1 MIHQKTIC
9 KKVTLSGIG
18 VHTGAM
24 TTMTFCPLPAGRGIE
39 FVRVD
44 LPACPVIKADIEN
57 VVHTARG
64 TILGLGLGKDNA
76 RIYTVEH
83 VMAALWAF
91 GITNLRIELNAEE
104 PPVGDGSSLA
114 FVQMLEE
121 SGVEDQDLP
130 CAYFKVSDPIIA
142 TEGDTMITLLPHEGF
157 RVSYA
162 LSFNHPLVKTQY
174 VSLDLN
180 KKEDFVQN
188 VSACRTFCFY
198 REVELLMDQGL
209 IRGGSLDNAVV
220 IGDEAILSKEGLR
233 FEDEFARHK
242 ILDILGDLYLTGVRL
257 GGHLIAVKSGHSL
270 NVKLA
275 LMIKERLA
283 KQSSLPQSSLPQGAA
298 PTKTE
303 PQALQTP
310 KLFKTAMSLDEIK
323 DVLPHRYPFLLVD
336 RITEITETGA
346 KGIKNVT
353 ANEDF
358 FNGHFPG
365 NAIMPG
371 VLQIEAMAQVAGAS
385 YLGSRNLK
393 SKRAVLLGIE
403 KAKFRKPVGPGD
415 QLKIEITFN
424 KFRSKVGKAS
434 GVAKVNEIVVSEAE
448 FIFGL
453 ME

>member
-1 MIHQKTIC
+1 MIHQKTIS
-9 KKVTLSGIG
+9 KKVLLSGIG
-18 VHTGAM
+18 VHTGSKA
-24 TTMTFCPLPAGRGIE
+24 TMTFCPAPPGYGIE

-44 LPACPVIKADIEN
+44 LPNRPVIKADIEN

-64 TILGLGLGKDNA
+64 TILGKENA
-76 RIYTVEH
+76 RIHTVEH

-91 GITNLRIELNAEE
+91 GVTNLKIELDAEE
-104 PPVGDGSSLA
+104 PPVGDGSSQP

-121 SGVEDQDLP
+121 AGVEEQAAP
-130 CAYFKVSDPIIA
+130 CAYFKVSKPIIV
-142 TEGDTMITLLPHEGF
+142 TEGDAMITVLPYDGF
-157 RVSYA
+157 RISYT
-162 LSFNHPLVKTQY
+162 LSFNHPLVNTQY
-174 VSLDLN
+174 VSLELN

-188 VSACRTFCFY
+188 VSPCRTFCFY

-242 ILDILGDLYLTGVRL
+242 ILDILGDLYLTGARL

-275 LMIKERLA
+275 LAVKERLL
-283 KQSSLPQSSLPQGAA
+283 KQPFASFLRESKLL
-298 PTKTE
+298 KTS
-303 PQALQTP
+303 
-310 KLFKTAMSLDEIK
+310 MSLDEIK

-336 RITEITETGA
+336 KITEITETGA

-365 NAIMPG
+365 QAIMPG

-385 YLGSRNLK
+385 YLGSRNMK
-393 SKRAVLLGIE
+393 SKRAVLLGVE
-403 KAKFRKPVGPGD
+403 RAKFRKPVGPGD
-415 QLKIEITFN
+415 QLKIEVTYG

-434 GVAKVNEIVVSEAE
+434 GVAKVNEEVVSEAE
-448 FIFGL
+448 FTFGL

>member
-1 MIHQKTIC
+1 VIHQKTIS
-9 KKVTLSGIG
+9 KKVLLSGIG
-18 VHTGAM
+18 VHTGSK
-24 TTMTFCPLPAGRGIE
+24 TTMTFFPAPVGQGIE

-44 LPACPVIKADIEN
+44 LPNHPVIKAEIEN

-64 TILGLGLGKDNA
+64 TILGKGNA
-76 RIYTVEH
+76 RIHTVEH

-91 GITNLRIELNAEE
+91 GITNLRIELDAEE
-104 PPVGDGSSLA
+104 PPVGDGSSLP

-121 SGVEDQDLP
+121 SGVEDQKAP
-130 CAYFKVSDPIIA
+130 GAYFKVSDPIIV
-142 TEGDTMITLLPHEGF
+142 TEGETMITVLPYEGF
-157 RVSYA
+157 RISYT
-162 LSFNHPLVKTQY
+162 LSFNHPLVNTQY

-180 KKEDFVQN
+180 KTEDFVQN
-188 VSACRTFCFY
+188 ISACRTFCFY

-257 GGHLIAVKSGHSL
+257 EGHLIAVKSGHSL

-275 LMIKERLA
+275 TAIK
-283 KQSSLPQSSLPQGAA
+283 KQLLKHASTSSSASSSSG
-298 PTKTE
+298 
-303 PQALQTP
+303 QAS
-310 KLFKTAMSLDEIK
+310 KFYKTALSSDEIK
-323 DVLPHRYPFLLVD
+323 EVLPHRYPFLLVD
-336 RITEITETGA
+336 KITEITETGA

-365 NAIMPG
+365 QAIMPG

-385 YLGSRNLK
+385 YLGSHNLK
-393 SKRAVLLGIE
+393 SKHAVLLGIE
-403 KAKFRKPVGPGD
+403 KAKFRRPVRPGD
-415 QLKIEITFN
+415 QLKIEITFG

-434 GVAKVNEIVVSEAE
+434 GVAKVNEQVVSEAE
-448 FIFGL
+448 FIFGI
-453 ME
+453 MDIE